1 MKRLTLLKDLDL
13 WRSYVALGATTCLEC
28 SEIGM
33 KSAHSARS
41 DSLGNPENT
50 CIILRKGV

>member
-28 SEIGM
+28 PETGM
-33 KSAHSARS
+33 KSARS
-41 DSLGNPENT
+41 DSLGNPEST
-50 CIILRKGV
+50 CIILGDL

>member
-28 SEIGM
+28 SETGM
-33 KSAHSARS
+33 KSARS
-41 DSLGNPENT
+41 D
-50 CIILRKGV
+50 